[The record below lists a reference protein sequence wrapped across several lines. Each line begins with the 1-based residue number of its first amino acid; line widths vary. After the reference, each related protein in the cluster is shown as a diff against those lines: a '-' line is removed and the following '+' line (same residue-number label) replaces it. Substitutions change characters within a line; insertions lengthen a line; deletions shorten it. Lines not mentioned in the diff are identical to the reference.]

1 MLYLL
6 WADIYISET
15 SVRAL
20 ELPSF
25 LAGAAVHC
33 GPLRLIN
40 ESQEGSSRDPAPM
53 AASPG
58 AWQRQRETGES
69 RRTCHTPKF
78 QNREIFRQSG
88 VGTFP
93 WNVEMLPLFC
103 NVSENRIV
111 ELFRSHG
118 ATYRAELR
126 SENQSS
132 GMSPNSISL
141 SFYLTNVIF

>member
-1 MLYLL
+1 MLCLL
-6 WADIYISET
+6 WADIYMTEA

-40 ESQEGSSRDPAPM
+40 ESQEGSSRDPALM
-53 AASPG
+53 AACPG
-58 AWQRQRETGES
+58 AWQRERETGEA
-69 RRTCHTPKF
+69 RRTCHTPTF

-93 WNVEMLPLFC
+93 WNVAMLRLFC
-103 NVSENRIV
+103 NVSENRIM
-111 ELFRSHG
+111 ELLRSHG
-118 ATYRAELR
+118 ATYREELR
-126 SENQSS
+126 SENQNT
-132 GMSPNSISL
+132 GMSPNSVAL